1 MNEISKLIGH
11 KYILNE
17 LIYLEQIKKLP
28 NKILLNGP
36 KGIGKK
42 LLVNHLLNY
51 FYSKNNEQF
60 YNLKSNEYNQN
71 NNLSKM
77 ISANTHP
84 NIFKIK
90 KKKDKKIID
99 IDQIREMIQFTNQT
113 SFNND
118 RRFIVIENINLMGIN
133 SANALLKSIE
143 EPNNQTYYILINNS
157 EFKILETIKSRCLEF
172 KSNLKNSEVVE
183 IVNYYFNSDIYN
195 EIHLDFINNYNSP
208 SFLISLVN
216 FLESSDLSIK
226 ECNIEDLLTYV
237 IKNKIYTS
245 DEFIKEYLNLFIEL
259 FFYKNINNSKKI
271 SFKIKKYFYQKL
283 SFVKKYNLDF
293 ESFFLEFNEKLLSE

>member
-1 MNEISKLIGH
+1 MKEISKLIGH
-11 KYILNE
+11 KYIIDE
-17 LIYLEQIKKLP
+17 LIYLEQVKKLP

-60 YNLKSNEYNQN
+60 YNLKINEYNQN

-77 ISANTHP
+77 LSANSHP
-84 NIFKIK
+84 NVFKIK
-90 KKKDKKIID
+90 KKKNKKIID

-118 RRFIVIENINLMGIN
+118 RRFIVIEDINLMGIN

-143 EPNNQTYYILINNS
+143 EPNNQIYYILINNS

-172 KSNLKNSEVVE
+172 KLNLKNSEVIE
-183 IVNYYFNSDIYN
+183 IVNYYFNIDIDK
-195 EIHLDFINNYNSP
+195 ELLFTPMIN
-208 SFLISLVN
+208 
-216 FLESSDLSIK
+216 
-226 ECNIEDLLTYV
+226 
-237 IKNKIYTS
+237 
-245 DEFIKEYLNLFIEL
+245 
-259 FFYKNINNSKKI
+259 
-271 SFKIKKYFYQKL
+271 
-283 SFVKKYNLDF
+283 
-293 ESFFLEFNEKLLSE
+293 